1 MTVINIM
8 TIMNIID
15 KYKYIILSFIVIM
28 LFFALVTQLFN
39 TDFFGIK
46 EAFGTNPTTTVDNIL
61 YGNITYNP
69 NTFNKSNSN
78 INTQLNDENN
88 NDNNTNTYSHN
99 VNMPLNDSQGCQNAC
114 YNAKCSKTG
123 KQCST
128 DIDCY
133 QDGCQSLLKQVH
145 DKFVAEQSKPSTP
158 QAYVPSD
165 TLATGRLIYNQNPQH
180 SSLTYDIGTSATII
194 DKDAQVPR
202 PYDGYKVW
210 EPTFNLQTQ
219 IYNDELAYE
228 YSAAPEQYRSTPE
241 YKKTLTATGLFYDIG
256 PTPANAHLN

>member
-1 MTVINIM
+1 
-8 TIMNIID
+8 
-15 KYKYIILSFIVIM
+15 
-28 LFFALVTQLFN
+28 
-39 TDFFGIK
+39 
-46 EAFGTNPTTTVDNIL
+46 
-61 YGNITYNP
+61 
-69 NTFNKSNSN
+69 
-78 INTQLNDENN
+78 
-88 NDNNTNTYSHN
+88 
-99 VNMPLNDSQGCQNAC
+99 MPLNDSQGCQNAC

-158 QAYVPSD
+158 QTYAPSD
-165 TLATGRLIYNQNPQH
+165 SLETGSLIYNQNPQH

-210 EPTFNLQTQ
+210 EPKFNLQTQ
-219 IYNDELAYE
+219 IYNDELVYV
-228 YSAAPEQYRSTPE
+228 YSAAPKQYRSTPE

-256 PTPANAHLN
+256 PTAANADLN

>member
-1 MTVINIM
+1 
-8 TIMNIID
+8 
-15 KYKYIILSFIVIM
+15 M

-39 TDFFGIK
+39 TDFFVIK
-46 EAFGTNPTTTVDNIL
+46 EGFGSKPTTTVDNIL

-78 INTQLNDENN
+78 INTQLNDDNN
-88 NDNNTNTYSHN
+88 NDNNTNNYTHN

-145 DKFVAEQSKPSTP
+145 DKFVAEQSAPIKPQSYIP
-158 QAYVPSD
+158 AD
-165 TLATGRLIYNQNPQH
+165 TLETGRLVYNQNPQH
-180 SSLTYDIGTSATII
+180 SALTYDIGTTASVI
-194 DKDAQVPR
+194 DMAAQAPR
-202 PYDGYKVW
+202 PYDGYKLW
-210 EPTFNLQTQ
+210 EPSYEAAVKLNNEKLANEYDANPEKYTMRPQYKQT
-219 IYNDELAYE
+219 
-228 YSAAPEQYRSTPE
+228 
-241 YKKTLTATGLFYDIG
+241 KTATGLFYDNG
-256 PTPANAHLN
+256 PTAANSHLS